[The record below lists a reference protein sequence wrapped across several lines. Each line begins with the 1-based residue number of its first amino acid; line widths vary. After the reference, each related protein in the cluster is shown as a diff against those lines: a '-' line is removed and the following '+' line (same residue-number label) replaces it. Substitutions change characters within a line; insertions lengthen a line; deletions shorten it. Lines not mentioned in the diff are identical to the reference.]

1 MGSHE
6 RPHFPLSRNGFQ
18 QFFDTDDVDGARQI
32 VGQLDKVKPKQ
43 DAAQAAKPKFDP
55 STGRSAG
62 EMPGAPGGYTGS
74 PLPSSNAPSSMPGG
88 LGSDGPSLPS
98 AGSLG
103 GAPGSNGGSG
113 GGLLGGRRR

>member
-6 RPHFPLSRNGFQ
+6 RPHFPLSRDGFQ
-18 QFFDTDDVDGARQI
+18 QFFDTDDGDGARQI
-32 VGQLDKVKPKQ
+32 VGQFEKSSQGKMQ
-43 DAAQAAKPKFDP
+43 P
-55 STGRSAG
+55 S